1 MSLKAML
8 LAGMAVAVGAVFAVA
23 QAVAGDATM
32 TRIEPRPFYGA
43 VITVEEGVRVFRPL
57 PRVGHVIIN
66 PDHRTPLNLTLEN
79 RRVVSHNYHHYSAN
93 GEGGSGAGYAGSVGG
108 LPYGLGG
115 GEGRS
120 GARGLHKGGG
130 GIGVHGFRGY
140 RSAKG
145 HARGHDPRGHS
156 GRRGGKGH

>member
-1 MSLKAML
+1 
-8 LAGMAVAVGAVFAVA
+8 VAVGAVLAVA
-23 QAVAGDATM
+23 PAAAGSATT

-79 RRVVSHNYHHYSAN
+79 RRVVSHNYHHYSST
-93 GEGGSGAGYAGSVGG
+93 GEGGSGGGYAGSVGG
-108 LPYGLGG
+108 LPYGFGG
-115 GEGRS
+115 GEGRR
-120 GARGLHKGGG
+120 GARGLQKGDG
-130 GIGVHGFRGY
+130 GIGVHAFRGY

-145 HARGHDPRGHS
+145 HARVHGPRGHG